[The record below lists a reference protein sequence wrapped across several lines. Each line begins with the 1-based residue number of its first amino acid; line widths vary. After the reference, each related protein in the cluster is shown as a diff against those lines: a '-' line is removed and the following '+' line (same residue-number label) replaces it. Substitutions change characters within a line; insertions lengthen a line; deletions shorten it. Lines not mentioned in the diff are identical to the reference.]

1 MKKIPSPRIVADRLH
16 SASVHLLRFLAQ
28 QDRASGIGRAQ
39 LSALSVLV
47 FAGPQTM
54 GHLAAIEQ
62 VKAPTMTRIVA
73 GMDRLGL
80 VTRQFDP
87 RDGRVQ
93 RIHPT
98 SKGEQLM
105 QQARERRV
113 IAFERA
119 LLDST
124 RDDLFVLLRAAETME
139 KISSFGGALSFPAT
153 GIVQEKY

>member
-1 MKKIPSPRIVADRLH
+1 MVADRLH

-28 QDRASGIGRAQ
+28 HDRASGIGRAQ

-47 FAGPQTM
+47 FAGPQTI
-54 GHLAAIEQ
+54 GRLAAMEQ

-80 VTRQFDP
+80 VKRQVDP

-93 RIHPT
+93 HIHTT

-105 QQARERRV
+105 QRARERRV
-113 IAFERA
+113 LAFERA

-124 RDDLFVLLRAAETME
+124 RDDLVVLLRAAETME
-139 KISSFGGALSFPAT
+139 RIAR
-153 GIVQEKY
+153 